1 MDEQTYIHSCMH
13 WFSHWSWKLLEI
25 PIPHLQKWWWF
36 LLRSIL
42 DCFVL
47 NGYSTLADGAFP
59 RSEVPRGDIAVF
71 RGINKR
77 MAGIGLASVF
87 SSYIITFYYNV
98 IISWALIYFV
108 MSFVS
113 PLPWSESKED
123 FVWKCDKTK
132 VTRAEQFFNI
142 DVIRYYDDQCKPYK
156 DGDPS

>member
-1 MDEQTYIHSCMH
+1 MNRPTFILACIGSAIGLGNFWRFPFLTYKNGGGFFFVPYLIAL
-13 WFSHWSWKLLEI
+13 FSMGIPLLLME
-25 PIPHLQKWWWF
+25 LSLGQKF
-36 LLRSIL
+36 Q
-42 DCFVL
+42 
-47 NGYSTLADGAFP
+47 
-59 RSEVPRGDIAVF
+59 RGDIAVF

-87 SSYIITFYYNV
+87 SAYIITFYYNV

-132 VTRAEQFFNI
+132 TTRAEQFFNI
-142 DVIRYYDDQCKPYK
+142 DVIRYYDDNCKPYK